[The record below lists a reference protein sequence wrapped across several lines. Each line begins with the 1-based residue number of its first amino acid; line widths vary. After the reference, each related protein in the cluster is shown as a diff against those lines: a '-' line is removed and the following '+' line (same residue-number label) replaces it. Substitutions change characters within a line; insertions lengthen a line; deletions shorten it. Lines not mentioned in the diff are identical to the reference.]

1 MPSYKLKLWIDFCN
15 RFRIR
20 ENGIPLFH
28 NDNGTVAISK
38 VGRGTGRK
46 VLQRSSQM
54 EDLVIKEVRK
64 VIQDYSG
71 MQHRYEGLIYL
82 MYKTRGDLVI
92 PLYVGKSEKYGKG
105 GGNLSAN
112 IENIE
117 RNRHKFCRWGYGYAY
132 HIGDLSAVVCNG
144 HPPEK
149 KAQKYVRWA
158 DNLFRAYP
166 TDKPMLKAPVQFW
179 IMAWQKGETGIWPEF
194 GPTSLT
200 FLEYL
205 LIGVASDLFPHRLLN
220 DEGTMWVGS
229 EK

>member
-15 RFRIR
+15 RFKVRDT
-20 ENGIPLFH
+20 GVPLFH
-28 NDNGTVAISK
+28 SDNGVVTTIR
-38 VGRGTGRK
+38 VGRGTRRK
-46 VLQRSSQM
+46 VLQRSTQM
-54 EDLVIKEVRK
+54 EELVISEVRK
-64 VIQDYSG
+64 VIEDFSTG
-71 MQHRYEGLIYL
+71 NHRYEGLIYL

-92 PLYVGKSEKYGKG
+92 PLYVGKAEKYGKG

-112 IENIE
+112 IKSIE
-117 RNRHKFCRWGYGYAY
+117 RNQHKFCRWGYGYAY

-158 DNLFRAYP
+158 DRLFKVHP
-166 TDKPMLKAPVQFW
+166 TDKPKLKAPAHFW
-179 IMAWQKGETGIWPEF
+179 MKAWRKGDTGIWPEF

-205 LIGVASDLFPHRLLN
+205 LIGVASDLFPHRMLN
-220 DEGTMWVGS
+220 DEGKNRS
-229 EK
+229 